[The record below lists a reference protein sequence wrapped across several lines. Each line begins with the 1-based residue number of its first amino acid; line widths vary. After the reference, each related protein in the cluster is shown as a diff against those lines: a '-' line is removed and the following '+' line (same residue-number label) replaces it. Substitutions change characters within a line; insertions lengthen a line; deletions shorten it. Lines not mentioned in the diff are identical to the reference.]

1 MVKKRSKAKMAS
13 VKRAV
18 VKVDGVKV
26 DKAVVKTSSAE
37 TKKTVKKGRFGV
49 LATFKFIFGNFKL
62 FLPLLLIAVIICA
75 LTSGMSEDAV
85 VVLMV
90 IAFLILW
97 MTTLFF
103 ARRVMAGEKVRF
115 RDGLY
120 NAMTP
125 LVSTLLVFVVLA
137 IQCIPLML
145 VVIGYSAAVETNL
158 FGDMFYGSLF
168 VLFALLMVV
177 ISGYLLSGT
186 FMGLIAVS
194 APGMYPLRALG
205 LSHELMMGKRV
216 QFVLRMFVMLV
227 VLVLVGVVITGPAVL
242 VDLALKSWAGV
253 VLPMLVPIFVM
264 TAICAM
270 VIYMTVYLYIYYREL
285 LEYE

>member
-1 MVKKRSKAKMAS
+1 MARKHSEVKAAGAKKAAAKAGS
-13 VKRAV
+13 A
-18 VKVDGVKV
+18 KVEN
-26 DKAVVKTSSAE
+26 SAGGE
-37 TKKTVKKGRFGV
+37 KLAKEGRFGV
-49 LATFKFIFGNFKL
+49 AATFRFIFANLKL
-62 FLPLLLIAVIICA
+62 FLPLLLVAVVICA

-90 IAFLILW
+90 MAFLILW
-97 MTTLFF
+97 LTTLFF
-103 ARRVMAGEKVRF
+103 ARKVMGGKKVCF

-137 IQCIPLML
+137 VQCIPILL
-145 VVIGYSAAVETNL
+145 LIIGYSAAVETNL
-158 FGDMFYGSLF
+158 FGNMFYGSLF

-194 APGMYPLRALG
+194 APGMYPLGALR
-205 LSHELMMGKRV
+205 LAHELMVGKRV
-216 QFVLRMFVMLV
+216 QFVLRMFVMIL
-227 VLVLVGVVITGPAVL
+227 VLVLIGVVVAGPGVL
-242 VDLALKSWAGV
+242 IDLALKSWAGV

-264 TAICAM
+264 IAACMA